1 MNRTDEELVFLYQ
14 KGETEVFNEIYDRY
28 KNLVKFY
35 SRNLFLLGAESD
47 DLVQEGMLGLI
58 KAVNSYNSDK
68 SSFKT
73 FATLCIKSSLYT
85 AVKKYSNEKM
95 LPLNNSD
102 SIEIIDEFDKF
113 GPFVQ
118 TPETA
123 MLDKETSSE
132 FNCKISKNLSQT
144 ELKVLKFYLEG
155 LSYVEISEKLN
166 KNKKFVDNALSRV
179 RKKIIKCLGE

>member
-73 FATLCIKSSLYT
+73 FATLCIK
-85 AVKKYSNEKM
+85 
-95 LPLNNSD
+95 
-102 SIEIIDEFDKF
+102 
-113 GPFVQ
+113 
-118 TPETA
+118 
-123 MLDKETSSE
+123 
-132 FNCKISKNLSQT
+132 
-144 ELKVLKFYLEG
+144 
-155 LSYVEISEKLN
+155 
-166 KNKKFVDNALSRV
+166 
-179 RKKIIKCLGE
+179 

>member
-1 MNRTDEELVFLYQ
+1 MDGT
-14 KGETEVFNEIYDRY
+14 
-28 KNLVKFY
+28 
-35 SRNLFLLGAESD
+35 
-47 DLVQEGMLGLI
+47 
-58 KAVNSYNSDK
+58 KAIINK
-68 SSFKT
+68 
-73 FATLCIKSSLYT
+73 
-85 AVKKYSNEKM
+85 
-95 LPLNNSD
+95 
-102 SIEIIDEFDKF
+102 IIDEFDKF